1 MTITQSASAPLVVIG
16 GATGNQGGSVLHYLK
31 ESDKDYRLRAL
42 TRDNSRP
49 KAKAIA
55 DLGVDVVSI
64 DLKPENKDKIQEVYN
79 GADAVTNFWE
89 HVHVE
94 REIKEGKA
102 MVDAAVASG
111 VKLFIF
117 SSLPS
122 FIKATNGEIK
132 NVHHFEGKAIIE
144 DYGRSKASDKFQFVA
159 VQAGFYD
166 SNVLHQQLIRKAP
179 DGSWVYK
186 TPISADKPVPSIDI
200 DEYGLWVRAAIEH
213 KEVRDDGR
221 AVPVVAE
228 DISPREMIKAIIEA
242 TGANIRIED
251 NISYEESQKVF
262 PEGTPAHVIEDLGID
277 MWKALDQCGYFCGVD
292 VKWPLKY
299 LAKKPSTFKE
309 WLARADLSEYKN

>member
-1 MTITQSASAPLVVIG
+1 
-16 GATGNQGGSVLHYLK
+16 
-31 ESDKDYRLRAL
+31 
-42 TRDNSRP
+42 
-49 KAKAIA
+49 
-55 DLGVDVVSI
+55 
-64 DLKPENKDKIQEVYN
+64 
-79 GADAVTNFWE
+79 
-89 HVHVE
+89 
-94 REIKEGKA
+94 

-132 NVHHFEGKAIIE
+132 NVHHCKSPLKNGITSARCDLIDSFSHPVEGKAIIE

-228 DISPREMIKAIIEA
+228 DISPREMIKAIIEGKCDA
-242 TGANIRIED
+242 LAA
-251 NISYEESQKVF
+251 V
-262 PEGTPAHVIEDLGID
+262 DL
-277 MWKALDQCGYFCGVD
+277 
-292 VKWPLKY
+292 
-299 LAKKPSTFKE
+299 
-309 WLARADLSEYKN
+309 N